1 MDNYRVVIT
10 EKAIKDIMEILEY
23 VSITLL
29 DDEAAKKLVENM
41 EIAIQSLAD
50 MPKRNA
56 LLKDKELS
64 LKGIRRIIV
73 GNYIIFYICSDKD
86 LLVSVIRV
94 LYNKREWENII

>member
-10 EKAIKDIMEILEY
+10 EKAIKDIMEISEY
-23 VSITLL
+23 ISETLL
-29 DDEAAKKLVENM
+29 DDEAAKKLVKKM

-56 LLKDKELS
+56 LIKDKELS

-94 LYNKREWENII
+94 LYNKRDWESII

>member
-1 MDNYRVVIT
+1 MDNYRVIIT
-10 EKAIKDIMEILEY
+10 EKAIKDIMEISEY
-23 VSITLL
+23 ISITLL
-29 DDEAAKKLVENM
+29 DDEAAKKLVEKM

-50 MPKRNA
+50 TPKRNA
-56 LLKDKELS
+56 LLKDKELC